1 MTRIKELIHNY
12 RVLRVFQSG
21 ILLFIIP
28 FCTVFNF
35 SAIGALFTE
44 PSTVIYGK
52 VMGVGSKWPFLITEG
67 QLDWS
72 LQSDSGEVYQFKT
85 ELIPLSGGQF
95 SYRLNIPL
103 KVLTNN
109 DTVDEDNSSISL
121 SSKTTYYSHHEI
133 NVNGLPARITSS
145 ESNNFGLDELS
156 RASTQRLDLYVDSVA
171 PDSDGDGLPD
181 YWEDEYGLDK
191 QLSLIHI

>member
-1 MTRIKELIHNY
+1 MTQMKELIHNNI
-12 RVLRVFQSG
+12 VLRVIYSRV
-21 ILLFIIP
+21 ILIILSL
-28 FCTVFNF
+28 CTVFN
-35 SAIGALFTE
+35 SPTIGALFSE

-133 NVNGLPARITSS
+133 NVNGLCLLYTSPS
-145 ESNNFGLDELS
+145 PRD
-156 RASTQRLDLYVDSVA
+156 
-171 PDSDGDGLPD
+171 
-181 YWEDEYGLDK
+181 
-191 QLSLIHI
+191 